1 MSPRICDFAKVA
13 ALRAKYT
20 SEGTSLLSFGVVR
33 RVITSFLTKMNSYT
47 DPLRL
52 NEERL
57 FVDLVESLPK
67 NIKDTRN
74 ILEIRDNMLYV
85 WNPKEFCVMALN
97 VAAARGKNYVPYQVS
112 QQHLIQRQIAWFL
125 QKWIEISDEVYI
137 YV

>member
-13 ALRAKYT
+13 ALLAKYT

-33 RVITSFLTKMNSYT
+33 RVITSFRTKMNSYT

-57 FVDLVESLPK
+57 FVDLMESLPK
-67 NIKDTRN
+67 NIKDTKN

-97 VAAARGKNYVPYQVS
+97 VATARGKKDVPYQVS
-112 QQHLIQRQIAWFL
+112 QQHLIQTQIALYL
-125 QKWIEISDEVYI
+125 QK
-137 YV
+137 